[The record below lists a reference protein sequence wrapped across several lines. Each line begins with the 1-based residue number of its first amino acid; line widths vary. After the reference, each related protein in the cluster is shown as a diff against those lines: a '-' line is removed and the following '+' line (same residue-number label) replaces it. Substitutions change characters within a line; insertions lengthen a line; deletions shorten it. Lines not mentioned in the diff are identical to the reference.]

1 MPLSFPTL
9 CVYLIYKGDIN
20 LNYKKHY
27 DLLIQKGKSRQV
39 IEVYYESHHIIPR
52 CMGGTDKK
60 DNLVNLTAEEH
71 YVAHQLLTKIYPDHY
86 GLKIAAVAMAT
97 DNRTG
102 QRSNNKLYSW
112 LRKRAAIA
120 QSEFQ
125 TGRRWSEE
133 QIENLKESLRNSESR
148 QEYYESRRGI
158 QRTEEEKLKMSISA
172 KTSEKAIKARAD
184 LHARQVG
191 VPRSLETCK
200 KVGDAF
206 KGRKLTEEHKQ
217 NISDALKGIERTK
230 EYCEK
235 LSKGLQG
242 NQNALGAVR
251 SPETR
256 AAISKA
262 KTGTKMSP
270 EAIEKMVNSKTP
282 EQRRA
287 GALKAWET
295 KRANKSINVKTFI
308 YNGEELTIKQ
318 LSDKTGI
325 STKLL
330 AKRLCEYNWPIEKAI
345 LPSNKNKQLSTIA
358 A

>member
-9 CVYLIYKGDIN
+9 CAYLIYKGDII

-39 IEVYYESHHIIPR
+39 TDGYYESHHITPR
-52 CMGGTDKK
+52 CIGGTDKK

-71 YVAHQLLTKIYPDHY
+71 YVAHQLLTKVYPEHY

-133 QIENLKESLRNSESR
+133 QIENLKESLRNSEAR
-148 QEYYESRRGI
+148 QEYYESRRGV

-172 KTSEKAIKARAD
+172 KTSEKAIKAREE
-184 LHARQVG
+184 LNKSRIG
-191 VPRSLETCK
+191 VPRSPETCEK
-200 KVGDAF
+200 IGNAF
-206 KGRKLTEEHKQ
+206 RGRTLTEEHKLA
-217 NISDALKGIERTK
+217 ISIGNLGKVMTEDQ
-230 EYCEK
+230 CEK
-235 LSKGLQG
+235 ISKGLKG
-242 NQNALGAVR
+242 NKNALGAVR
-251 SPETR
+251 SPATR
-256 AAISKA
+256 AAMSAA
-262 KTGTKMSP
+262 KIGTKMSP
-270 EAIEKMVNSKTP
+270 EAIEKMVNNKTP

-295 KRANKSINVKTFI
+295 KMANKSVNMRTFM
-308 YNGEELTIKQ
+308 YKCEELSISELCAINGVNRETI
-318 LSDKTGI
+318 LYR
-325 STKLL
+325 LL
-330 AKRLCEYNWPIEKAI
+330 KANWPIEKAV
-345 LPSNKNKQLSTIA
+345 LSKEQVKHLNITG
-358 A
+358 